1 MMMAVRILG
10 FRIQSQYKQNV
21 EAQIEKCVSDGDY
34 QTAII
39 DYNELYDYFKD
50 ETYTVKIAELEN
62 EWVNKVVAES
72 EQYLSNG
79 DYQNAKKKVLNPALG
94 RIKDD
99 EELKAQEARVEE
111 FTPVNLFSLD
121 SFAETT
127 GQCVSVK
134 KLVNRRQDKYRKFS
148 LCRQKSKC

>member
-1 MMMAVRILG
+1 M
-10 FRIQSQYKQNV
+10 
-21 EAQIEKCVSDGDY
+21 SDGDY

-79 DYQNAKKKVLNPALG
+79 DYQNAKKVLNPALG
-94 RIKDD
+94 RIKMM
-99 EELKAQEARVEE
+99 
-111 FTPVNLFSLD
+111 
-121 SFAETT
+121 
-127 GQCVSVK
+127 
-134 KLVNRRQDKYRKFS
+134 
-148 LCRQKSKC
+148 KS